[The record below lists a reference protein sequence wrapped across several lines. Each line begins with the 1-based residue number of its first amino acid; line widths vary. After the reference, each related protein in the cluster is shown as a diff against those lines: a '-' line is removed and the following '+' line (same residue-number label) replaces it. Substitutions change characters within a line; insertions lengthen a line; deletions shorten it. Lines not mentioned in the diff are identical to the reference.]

1 MARPPGPG
9 APSFVNVMKHPV
21 GWLARVLVDADLT
34 GREHLPPH
42 GPYIVTANHLSLI
55 DPVLVT
61 LTVGKMVRYLAL
73 DELFGQSRTLDE
85 MMYYFGSIPVSR
97 DRPPLGALRQSLAV
111 LEEGNILGVFPEG
124 GRSLYWGERPIKR
137 GAAWLALATSAPTNC
152 NKDTLSSTH
161 HYTLIVHRHGTCA
174 ITGTEATLSLA
185 EPGIR
190 VPSVRLSLH
199 PALDPAAYTERVDP
213 LGAMMDDWVATLD
226 KELEHWQPEDVT

>member
-1 MARPPGPG
+1 
-9 APSFVNVMKHPV
+9 MKHPV

-73 DELFGQSRTLDE
+73 NELFGQSRTLDE

-137 GAAWLALATSAPTNC
+137 GAAWLALATGAP
-152 NKDTLSSTH
+152 
-161 HYTLIVHRHGTCA
+161 IVPCA

-199 PALDPAAYTERVDP
+199 PALDPAAYTDRIDP